1 MNYFKLSNR
10 NGIEVDISPYGGII
24 QSLKVPDRHG
34 QQADIT
40 LGFDTVAEYQAG
52 SPFFGALV
60 GRYCNRI
67 AGGRFKLDDT
77 VYPLAVNNGINHL
90 HGGVVGFDKV
100 IWDVEVIKVGEAPAL
115 KLNYT
120 SADGEE
126 GYPGKLKVEIMY
138 SLNDTND
145 FTIRYRAT
153 TDKSTHVNLTQHAY
167 FNLAGHDAGNIADHD
182 IWINADFFTPTD
194 AGSIPTGEI
203 RPVQGTPFDFRKM
216 KLIED
221 VIDVD
226 EEQINF
232 CGGIDVN
239 FVLNKLPY
247 DFSHASTA
255 VHQGSGRTMDVFTT
269 EPGLQFYTGNNLDG
283 INGKGGAFYKK
294 RDGFCFESQHFP
306 DTPNKSMFPST
317 RLDPG
322 QEYNSC
328 TVYKFGLVET

>member
-10 NGIEVDISPYGGII
+10 NGIEIDISPYGGII
-24 QSLKVPDRHG
+24 QSLKVPDRYG

-67 AGGRFKLDDT
+67 AGGRFKLDQT
-77 VYPLAVNNGINHL
+77 FYPLAINNGKNHL

-100 IWDVEVIKVGEAPAL
+100 NWVVEETMDGDAPAL

-120 SADGEE
+120 SADGDE
-126 GYPGKLKVEIMY
+126 GYPGELKIEVMY
-138 SLNDTND
+138 SLNDTDD
-145 FTIRYRAT
+145 FTISYRAT
-153 TDKSTHVNLTQHAY
+153 TDKSTHVNMTQHAY
-167 FNLAGHDAGNIADHD
+167 FNLAGHDAGSIVDHD
-182 IWINADFFTPTD
+182 IWVNADFFTPTD
-194 AGSIPTGEI
+194 GGSIPTGEI
-203 RPVQGTPFDFRKM
+203 RPVDDTAFDFRKV
-216 KLIED
+216 KRIED
-221 VIDVD
+221 AIYTN

-232 CGGIDVN
+232 CGGIDIN

-247 DFSHASTA
+247 DLSHASTA
-255 VHQGSGRTMDVFTT
+255 VHRVSGRTMDVFTT
-269 EPGLQFYTGNNLDG
+269 EPGLQFYTGNNLNG

-294 RDGFCFESQHFP
+294 HDGFCFESQHFP

-328 TVYKFGLVET
+328 TVYKFGLADS